1 MPNVLMPAS
10 STTVRVYTVSTVP
23 CVGRY
28 AHTIRI
34 SVCLFTTPTYMTPAY
49 TPPPATP
56 PFLGRGGGARA
67 APPPP
72 PQAGLVL

>member
-49 TPPPATP
+49 TPPPSTP
-56 PFLGRGGGARA
+56 HLLRL
-67 APPPP
+67 PPPP
-72 PQAGLVL
+72 TPPPCPAPFES